1 MGERG
6 IFTMALF
13 CCLGDF
19 AQLFKGTPSPLVAYR
34 DLSLGSGPII

>member
-13 CCLGDF
+13 CCLDDF
-19 AQLFKGTPSPLVAYR
+19 AQLFKGTPSPQW
-34 DLSLGSGPII
+34 PIGTYPQGQDP

>member
-13 CCLGDF
+13 CCLDDF
-19 AQLFKGTPSPLVAYR
+19 AQLFKGTPFP
-34 DLSLGSGPII
+34 SGLQGLIPSVRTP